1 VAPLV
6 ECVPNISE
14 GRRREVLDAVADAV
28 RSVEGVRL
36 LDVDADESHNRA
48 VYTFVGEPDAVAE
61 AAFRLTAKAAE
72 LIDLNHHKGEHPR
85 MGATDVIPFIPVDG
99 ISMVGCTGLAQRLGQ
114 RIGREL
120 AIPVFL
126 YGEAATRPSRRN
138 LPDIRKGEF
147 EGLRARIGS
156 DESAA
161 PDCGPPLIHPT
172 AGATAVGAR
181 QFLIAYNVNLK
192 TRDLAIAKEIASEVR
207 EKDGGLPAVRALGF
221 ALADRGLVQV
231 SMNLV
236 DFEKTPP
243 EAAFDAVARA
253 AQARGVEVHGSEI
266 VGLVP
271 MRALPA
277 GAPQRLKLEGFSSAQ
292 ILEVK
297 IYGAGDPRVAA
308 FVEAIMGGS
317 GRPGGGGRGGSGGES
332 LQPFLS
338 ALASGEPT
346 PGGGAASAA
355 LGAVGASL
363 AAMACRLTEGKPEF
377 DARRARFR
385 EMEAAA
391 LALQARLIKAVDE
404 DVEAYGAVLAA
415 LRMPKDHDEAK
426 AARSAALQR
435 AFRWAT
441 NVPLAVAEACA
452 DALELLAELCEVGM
466 ESAVS
471 DAGVGAK
478 AARAGFDGASY
489 NVLINLGSIRD
500 GDFVVNARAR
510 LDAARKRAD
519 AASKRADARVQS
531 ALK

>member
-1 VAPLV
+1 
-6 ECVPNISE
+6 
-14 GRRREVLDAVADAV
+14 
-28 RSVEGVRL
+28 
-36 LDVDADESHNRA
+36 
-48 VYTFVGEPDAVAE
+48 
-61 AAFRLTAKAAE
+61 
-72 LIDLNHHKGEHPR
+72 
-85 MGATDVIPFIPVDG
+85 
-99 ISMVGCTGLAQRLGQ
+99 
-114 RIGREL
+114 
-120 AIPVFL
+120 
-126 YGEAATRPSRRN
+126 
-138 LPDIRKGEF
+138 
-147 EGLRARIGS
+147 
-156 DESAA
+156 
-161 PDCGPPLIHPT
+161 
-172 AGATAVGAR
+172 
-181 QFLIAYNVNLK
+181 
-192 TRDLAIAKEIASEVR
+192 
-207 EKDGGLPAVRALGF
+207 
-221 ALADRGLVQV
+221 
-231 SMNLV
+231 
-236 DFEKTPP
+236 
-243 EAAFDAVARA
+243 
-253 AQARGVEVHGSEI
+253 
-266 VGLVP
+266 
-271 MRALPA
+271 
-277 GAPQRLKLEGFSSAQ
+277 
-292 ILEVK
+292 
-297 IYGAGDPRVAA
+297 
-308 FVEAIMGGS
+308 
-317 GRPGGGGRGGSGGES
+317 
-332 LQPFLS
+332 
-338 ALASGEPT
+338 
-346 PGGGAASAA
+346 
-355 LGAVGASL
+355 
-363 AAMACRLTEGKPEF
+363 MACRLTEGKPEF